1 MDKRSGISGSGMGSA
16 YGSKPSGSNQMAGRS
31 SGNRQAHGA
40 SGGGILDKL
49 GFVGTQNVSETER
62 LVTGIGGA
70 VLALSGLR
78 RGGISGLLRIAAGGA
93 LLARASTGHCPMYES
108 MGDDQQEQRLA
119 RQHGWEHA
127 AVTRESIIINRPRE
141 QLFAFWRDFSNLSK
155 VMTHVERVDVI
166 DSRRSRWLMQL
177 PLGKELQW
185 NSTVTEERQNE
196 RIAWSADDNADVR
209 NSGWVEFR
217 DAGGGRGTEVI
228 VQLAYEPPGGEIGN
242 VLAKLWPQS
251 PGALLKRDLKEFKE
265 KVESG
270 RIEMQAGSASS
281 RLGSSGLSGSSTLG
295 GGASGSTPQ
304 RH

>member
-1 MDKRSGISGSGMGSA
+1 MEKRSGFSGSGMGSSIEKNQSDSSRRMGKRGNQQG
-16 YGSKPSGSNQMAGRS
+16 YGGAGS
-31 SGNRQAHGA
+31 
-40 SGGGILDKL
+40 GILDKL
-49 GFVGTQNVSETER
+49 GLVGTRNVSETER
-62 LVTGIGGA
+62 VVTGIGGA
-70 VLALSGLR
+70 ILVLSGLR
-78 RGGISGLLRIAAGGA
+78 RGGISGLLRLAAGGA
-93 LLARASTGHCPMYES
+93 LVARASTGHCPMYEN

-127 AVTRESIIINRPRE
+127 AVTRESIVINRPRE
-141 QLFAFWRDFSNLSK
+141 QLFSFWRDFANLSK

-185 NSTVTEERQNE
+185 NSSVTEERQNE

-209 NSGWVEFR
+209 NAGWVEFR
-217 DAGGGRGTEVI
+217 DASGGRGTEVI

-251 PGALLKRDLKEFKE
+251 PGALLKSDLKEFKE

-270 RIEMQAGSASS
+270 RIELQSGSS
-281 RLGSSGLSGSSTLG
+281 RTGSSGVSGSNTLG
-295 GGASGSTPQ
+295 GSSGSPSQ